1 MELFQVYWDDQ
12 KRLFLEFEKQEDE
25 KEIFI
30 PDNIRYINIQFEISK
45 LLDQGLFHRGDP
57 ILLSIKKVYY
67 TYDLLSFPI
76 DLEEFRGVDDL
87 QVKLLQLI
95 IQLHSGHKLEYNFT
109 EKIKLSDLWINEDC
123 YDGYQFGDL
132 NSRKK
137 KVKKTI
143 THAKLIQEIQT
154 DNKSNTQ
161 KKTLLIEQKSVET
174 ISDGDSENISLIS
187 MIRENNETLK
197 VIANELKNLTTVLKH
212 ASLNGGGNAY
222 LPSTPPIRREAG
234 LGIERTNR
242 PPSRS
247 ALVAGGS
254 PAKVLVIREMKEVF
268 QKNTTDN
275 SEFDIRKILKPMS
288 EDELNTI
295 TLSEEI
301 LREKEEI
308 AIKNQ
313 IKRIENKQT
322 ETPSL
327 ENLKPPK

>member
-25 KEIFI
+25 KEIFV
-30 PDNIRYINIQFEISK
+30 PENIRYINLQFEISK

-67 TYDLLSFPI
+67 TYDMLSFPI

-87 QVKLLQLI
+87 QIKLLQLI

-137 KVKKTI
+137 VKKTI
-143 THAKLIQEIQT
+143 THAKLIQEIQAG
-154 DNKSNTQ
+154 NRSNTQ
-161 KKTLLIEQKSVET
+161 KKTLLIEKKSVET
-174 ISDGDSENISLIS
+174 ISDGNSENPSLIS

-197 VIANELKNLTTVLKH
+197 VIANELKNLTAVLKH
-212 ASLNGGGNAY
+212 VSLNGGGNTY
-222 LPSTPPIRREAG
+222 LPSTPPVRRTDG
-234 LGIERTNR
+234 SGIERINR

-268 QKNTTDN
+268 QKTTADN

-288 EDELNTI
+288 EDELESI
-295 TLSEEI
+295 TLSENI

-308 AIKNQ
+308 AIQNQ
-313 IKRIENKQT
+313 IKRLENKQT
-322 ETPSL
+322 EALSL
-327 ENLKPPK
+327 EDLKPPK